1 MVSSSSSDSDRNP
14 KKRFSWIPSDSSEES
29 DILYELRR
37 ETELKCLNPI
47 MLSGKIQGN
56 FLAIISKLIK
66 PFNVLEI
73 GTYTGYS
80 TLCIAKGLSPAGMIH
95 TIDKNEELLQIQNK
109 YFEKSGLRNQ
119 IKQYTG
125 DALAII
131 PKLKFDFD
139 MVFLDADKE
148 NYVKYL
154 ELISPILKPGGVLLT
169 DNVLWHGKILESPE
183 NQDRVTRLID
193 NFNKKILEDKS
204 LKTVMLP
211 IRDGISLTL
220 KL

>member
-1 MVSSSSSDSDRNP
+1 MDFSNKEIYNYIDNHSSD
-14 KKRFSWIPSDSSEES
+14 ES

-80 TLCIAKGLSPAGMIH
+80 TLCIARGLNPAGMIH

-220 KL
+220 KLQISLN

>member
-1 MVSSSSSDSDRNP
+1 MKSFYKYKINILRN
-14 KKRFSWIPSDSSEES
+14 
-29 DILYELRR
+29 LVY
-37 ETELKCLNPI
+37 
-47 MLSGKIQGN
+47 
-56 FLAIISKLIK
+56 
-66 PFNVLEI
+66 
-73 GTYTGYS
+73 
-80 TLCIAKGLSPAGMIH
+80 
-95 TIDKNEELLQIQNK
+95 
-109 YFEKSGLRNQ
+109 RNQ

>member
-1 MVSSSSSDSDRNP
+1 MDFSNKEIYNYIDNHSSD
-14 KKRFSWIPSDSSEES
+14 ES

-154 ELISPILKPGGVLLT
+154 ELISPKLKPGGVLLS
-169 DNVLWHGKILESPE
+169 DNVLWHGKILESSE
-183 NQDRVTRLID
+183 NQDKVTRLID

>member
-1 MVSSSSSDSDRNP
+1 MDFSNKEIYNYIDNHSSD
-14 KKRFSWIPSDSSEES
+14 ES

-37 ETELKCLNPI
+37 ETELKCLNSI

-80 TLCIAKGLSPAGMIH
+80 TLCIANGLNPAGMIH

>member
-1 MVSSSSSDSDRNP
+1 MD
-14 KKRFSWIPSDSSEES
+14 FSNKEIYNYIDNHSSEES

-80 TLCIAKGLSPAGMIH
+80 TLCIAKGLNPAGMIH

-154 ELISPILKPGGVLLT
+154 ELILPILKPGGVLLT
-169 DNVLWHGKILESPE
+169 DNVLWHGKILESSE

>member
-1 MVSSSSSDSDRNP
+1 MDFSNKEIYNYIDNHSSD
-14 KKRFSWIPSDSSEES
+14 ES

-80 TLCIAKGLSPAGMIH
+80 TLCIAEGLNPGGMIH

-148 NYVKYL
+148 NYIKYL
-154 ELISPILKPGGVLLT
+154 KLISPILKPGGILLT
-169 DNVLWHGKILESPE
+169 DNVLWHGKILESSE